1 MHSGKPHHRCQACGR
16 QFVVSADAR
25 IIVPAQ
31 RTPREPLLRE
41 RLALRGICRA
51 LGGSLTG
58 FLPVMVD
65 RVAAG
70 PDP

>member
-1 MHSGKPHHRCQACGR
+1 
-16 QFVVSADAR
+16 VVSADAR